1 MSNYI
6 LGISLGYN
14 ASACI
19 MNADHRVV
27 YAASEERFTNV
38 KNCKYFPLLAIKNG
52 IEFLGINPKNIK
64 ICRYSHYQN
73 ADIYDLYR
81 HSYGIDKKLPERNY
95 PYTTDS
101 VMNWNRNS
109 EFEESFIRQQLYM
122 LGIDV
127 QRVERVNHHLAH
139 ASCAYV
145 LRPSF
150 GDFRNNLYVVM
161 DGFGDG
167 DSITMWIEQNGN
179 LTPIYSAPM
188 RKSIALVYQ
197 FVTGALGYK
206 EHQHEGKITGL
217 AAFGDPEKYYR
228 EFTALYNSFENIE
241 HDPSVESPIIDFD
254 IFTVMKNRTY
264 DFVNN
269 IVDGMSDKAKFEESK
284 HIAASLQAFTEDKA
298 IEFIEEVIHECK
310 FKKVNIMLS
319 GGLFANVKIN
329 QKVHENIPEVENIFI
344 APPMGDEGTC
354 IGAACAGELYYKS
367 DYTMT
372 NITMRMGTSHTIYE
386 EVMLDNDLNFELIKN
401 EKKVAKSIAYD
412 LSENKI
418 VCLFD
423 GRMEFG
429 PRALI
434 GRTIM
439 YNCRD
444 VGAND
449 WLNKQLG
456 RTEFMPFAPFCK
468 EEHAHDLFYNVKGK
482 EYALKNMT
490 ITVNCTDEFIQ
501 DYPAACHVDNT
512 ARPQVISADENSL
525 AWAILDEYQNITGE
539 KALINT
545 SFNLHNYPIIESVR
559 VAIDSWKQSN
569 THCLYLGRGGI
580 WYKITR
586 K

>member
-1 MSNYI
+1 MKKELT

-19 MNADHRVV
+19 MDSENNVLF
-27 YAASEERFTNV
+27 AASEERFTNV
-38 KNCKYFPLLAIKNG
+38 KNCKFFPILAIKNG
-52 IEFLGINPKNIK
+52 IEFLGIDPQDIVH
-64 ICRYSHYQN
+64 CYYSHYQD

-81 HSYGIDKKLPERNY
+81 HTYQINTKIPRPSSLDTSSKMEKN
-95 PYTTDS
+95 
-101 VMNWNRNS
+101 
-109 EFEESFIRQQLYM
+109 FIEQHLYM
-122 LGIDV
+122 LGVEPQKIV
-127 QRVERVNHHLAH
+127 RVDHHEAH
-139 ASCAYV
+139 AYCSRA
-145 LRPSF
+145 LTPF
-150 GDFRNNLYVVM
+150 HDGNNLYVVM

-167 DSITMWIEQNGN
+167 KCMSFWIESEQNDLKN
-179 LTPIYSAPM
+179 VCHAPM
-188 RKSIALVYQ
+188 QNSVALVYQ

-217 AAFGDPEKYYR
+217 AAFGDPTKYYQD
-228 EFTALYNSFENIE
+228 FVHLYEGFRKIPR
-241 HDPSVESPIIDFD
+241 DIVVQAASPIIDFD
-254 IFTVMKNRTY
+254 VFLEMKKRTY
-264 DFVNN
+264 DLVTE
-269 IVDGMSDKAKFEESK
+269 IMKCVRPDGRFEESK
-284 HIAASLQAFTEDKA
+284 HIAASLQAFAEDKV
-298 IEFIEEVIHECK
+298 IEYIGNVIKRLELD
-310 FKKVNIMLS
+310 KVNVMLS

-329 QKVHENIPEVENIFI
+329 QKVHENIPQVQNIFV

-354 IGAACAGELYYKS
+354 IGAASCKNRFKKPSAK
-367 DYTMT
+367 MT
-372 NITMRMGTSHTIYE
+372 NMTMRMGTSHPIDDVSVHIELNME
-386 EVMLDNDLNFELIKN
+386 EMYSAN
-401 EKKVAKSIAYD
+401 EVANAIAKD

-444 VGAND
+444 KGAND

-468 EEHAHDLFYNVKGK
+468 EEHARDLFHNIDGK

-490 ITVNCTDEFIQ
+490 VTVDCTEEFIQ
-501 DYPAACHVDNT
+501 NYPAACHIDNT
-512 ARPQVISADENSL
+512 ARPQVISANENEL
-525 AWAILDEYQNITGE
+525 AWMILDAYEAITGE

-545 SFNLHNYPIIESVR
+545 SFNLHNYPIIESPE

-569 THCLYLGRGGI
+569 TQSLYIGRDGI